1 MKISA
6 FKNITDTTSP
16 FTQDVRAILDRF
28 RADDRFNITAM
39 AGMSK
44 DEYTQAKRN
53 LPVVC
58 FGGTFSSRTKAGLQ
72 KASGLLVLDFD
83 NVDVAKTKTKLS
95 NDPNCYSA
103 FASPSGNGVKA
114 LMLIK
119 EVASDDEYKKY
130 FQHFKVKYAGIDDSG
145 KDISRACFF
154 CYDPKLY
161 INNEVE
167 RLTIADRP
175 LATDRPAQRIDPI
188 KNDYATLS
196 RICSIIRNAQE
207 GQRHTKILAAAR
219 LAGGY
224 VASGA
229 LTYSEAERIILQEAD
244 AKNEDW
250 KDNLQSVKDGLQNGM
265 QSPLSVENLK
275 KEIESEEQLLK
286 LGKIYYTVTDR
297 RKEILSLYENGQQ
310 AGYGIGFPE
319 VDSKYTCKIGATT
332 YLYAAPFMGK
342 TQWWFWYCIHLSK
355 KHGLR
360 HAIYSPETGKT
371 EEIYA
376 ELGQTVA
383 RQDFYKSFNKQMD
396 RRSLDEALEFVEKY
410 FIIID
415 PEDGILSVKSFYAYV
430 DEIERVYNTK
440 VHTTTADPFNEFEKD
455 LREFGG
461 REDIYLER
469 VLTEV
474 RQNARINERHNC
486 IITHVQAQQILT
498 EGGIRYYPM
507 PTYREIAGGQAWSRK
522 GMSMIAGWRPKIGL
536 CDEHGV
542 PYPSNATILEV
553 QKSKPKGTG
562 ALGRMNL
569 LYNVN
574 THNYTD
580 FNGNEPDSVQATPPP
595 PNYVDYDNQANQD
608 ECPF

>member
-1 MKISA
+1 MISV
-6 FKNITDTTSP
+6 FKNITDTSNA
-16 FTQDVRAILDRF
+16 FTQSTRSILDRF
-28 RADDRFNITAM
+28 KTDDRFNIASM
-39 AGMSK
+39 ASMDK
-44 DEYTQAKRN
+44 AQYTQAKRS

-58 FGGTFSSRTKAGLQ
+58 FGGMFSTRSKAGLE
-72 KASGLLVLDFD
+72 KSSGLLVLDFD
-83 NVDVAKTKTKLS
+83 GINPDEYKKLLAS
-95 NDPNCYSA
+95 DPYCYSV
-103 FASPSGNGVKA
+103 FNSPSGKGVKA

-119 EVASDDEYKKY
+119 EVANDDEYKKY
-130 FQHFKVKYAGIDDSG
+130 FAHFKAKYKDIDDSG

-154 CYDPKLY
+154 CYDPNLY
-161 INNEVE
+161 INNEVQ
-167 RLTIADRP
+167 RLVIADKP
-175 LATDRPAQRIDPI
+175 KAVDRPQQQIDPV

-196 RICSIIRNAQE
+196 RICSIIRNSQE

-224 VASGA
+224 VASKA
-229 LTYSEAERIILQEAD
+229 LTYSEAERILLQEAD

-250 KDNLQSVKDGLQNGM
+250 KDNKQAVKDGLENGM
-265 QSPLSVENLK
+265 KSPLSPEKLK
-275 KEIESEEQLLK
+275 KEIEVEEQLLK
-286 LGKIYYTVTDR
+286 LGKIYYTVTDK
-297 RKEILSLYENGQQ
+297 RKEIFNLYENGQQ
-310 AGYGIGFPE
+310 RGYDIGFSE
-319 VDSKYTCKIGATT
+319 VDDRYTCKLGATT

-371 EEIYA
+371 EEIFA
-376 ELGQTVA
+376 DLAQTVA
-383 RQDFYKSFNKQMD
+383 RQDFYNTFTKQMD
-396 RRSLDEALEFVEKY
+396 RRSLDDALEFIDKY

-415 PEDGILSVKSFYAYV
+415 PDDGVLSVKSFYAYV
-430 DEIERVYNTK
+430 DEIERVYNVK
-440 VHTTTADPFNEFEKD
+440 VHTATADPFNEFEKD

-474 RQNARINERHNC
+474 RQNARINDRHNC
-486 IITHVQAQQILT
+486 IITHVQAQQILN

-522 GMSMIAGWRPKIGL
+522 GMSMIAGWRPKEGL
-536 CDEHGV
+536 CDENGE
-542 PYPSNATILEV
+542 PYPSNSTILEV

-562 ALGRMNL
+562 SLGRMNL

-580 FNGNEPDSVQATPPP
+580 FNGNEPDSVQVTPPP
-595 PNYVDYDNQANQD
+595 PKYVDYELPEKD
-608 ECPF
+608 CPF

>member
-1 MKISA
+1 MISV
-6 FKNITDTTSP
+6 FKNITDTASP
-16 FTQDVRAILDRF
+16 FKQNIRGILERF
-28 RADDRFNITAM
+28 KKDDRYNISAM
-39 AGMSK
+39 ANMPK
-44 DEYTQAKRN
+44 AQYAEAKRN

-58 FGGTFSSRTKAGLQ
+58 FGGLFSTRSKAGLE
-72 KASGLLVLDFD
+72 KSSGLLVLDFD
-83 NVDVAKTKTKLS
+83 GINPDDYKKLLAA
-95 NDPNCYSA
+95 DPHCYSV
-103 FASPSGNGVKA
+103 FNSPSGKGVKA

-119 EVASDDEYKKY
+119 EVANDDEYKRY
-130 FQHFKVKYAGIDDSG
+130 FMHFKKKYPAIDDSG

-154 CYDPKLY
+154 CHDPKLY
-161 INNEVE
+161 TNEE
-167 RLTIADRP
+167 AKRLMLSDLPKAN
-175 LATDRPAQRIDPI
+175 DRPAKQIDPI

-207 GQRHTKILAAAR
+207 GNRHTKILAAAR

-224 VASGA
+224 VASKA
-229 LTYSEAERIILQEAD
+229 LTYSEAERILLQEAD

-250 KDNLQSVKDGLQNGM
+250 KDNLKSVRDGLENGIK
-265 QSPLSVENLK
+265 SPLSAEKLK
-275 KEIESEEQLLK
+275 KELESEEQLLK
-286 LGKIYYTVTDR
+286 LGKIYYTVTDK
-297 RKEILSLYENGQQ
+297 RKEILNLYENGIQK
-310 AGYGIGFPE
+310 GYDIGFDE
-319 VDSKYTCKIGATT
+319 VDSKYTCKLGATT

-371 EEIYA
+371 EDIFA
-376 ELGQTVA
+376 DLAQTVA
-383 RQDFYKSFNKQMD
+383 KQDFYGTYNKQMN
-396 RRSLDEALEFVEKY
+396 RKSLDEALEFIDKY

-415 PEDGILSVKSFYAYV
+415 PDDGVLSVKSFYAYV
-430 DEIERVYNTK
+430 DEIERVYNVK
-440 VHTTTADPFNEFEKD
+440 VHTATADPFNEFEKD

-474 RQNARINERHNC
+474 RQNARINDRHNC
-486 IITHVQAQQILT
+486 IITHVQAQQILN
-498 EGGIRYYPM
+498 EGGLRYYPM

-522 GMSMIAGWRPKIGL
+522 GMAMIAGWRPKEGL
-536 CDEHGV
+536 CDENGE
-542 PYPSNATILEV
+542 PYPQNSTILEV
-553 QKSKPKGTG
+553 QKSKPKGIG
-562 ALGRMNL
+562 SLGRMNL

-580 FNGNEPDSVQATPPP
+580 FNGNEPEHTGEAPSP
-595 PNYVDYDNQANQD
+595 PNYVEYDLPEK